1 MVGTRRSQ
9 QAKQPISV
17 LDTFVKDVIEKPQ
30 IFFAK
35 DEQSAAKAIA
45 AAKDLFDTAKK
56 IETVQFSPFDE
67 LLTEGFDNEQIW
79 EELAL
84 QNNPFIAYAKEQLE
98 YFEEEE
104 ESHSSDDIDGAN
116 EDSDLEAMDE
126 TEEFGE
132 NLASDETADFEDA
145 LEEQPDEAEDEEE
158 YGEDEEEEEDNFE
171 DIEAADESDDAL
183 DLEEFDER
191 PTRTGK
197 PTEVDDEFF
206 DLKEF
211 NEWTEKQEEQDM
223 LSESERE
230 ADEEIDFDEDLEDD
244 LEDEDEQNANDIMF
258 GDFFKPPPKPYYSR
272 GDRSDNRQKNGG
284 APKKKAKELDPFDG
298 MDEDEDDNGSD
309 LEEDED
315 VQDDEE
321 TKMVK
326 SLFDD
331 EEEDADQGSKSAHEK
346 RLEHIKEQIEEL
358 EMQNVGAKDWTL
370 GGEASAKAR
379 PINSLLEEN
388 LEFDHAAKPVPVI
401 TQETTASLE
410 DIIKQRIIENKF
422 DDVVRKA
429 DPADRP
435 FLPSKLV
442 ELDDSKSKKSLAEL
456 YEDDYVKQTSGVH
469 TNEKD
474 EKLKK
479 EHTEIDDMFKGLCQ
493 KLDALSNFHYT
504 PKAPKPEITVVSNA
518 AAISMEE
525 VIPVNVSDATLLAP
539 EEVFEKKRTDVKGET
554 ELDQTERAK
563 IRAAKKKSKRKEKA
577 MREREV
583 KVIEKMNPGRGNKHA
598 KSKAF
603 KELIGQK
610 NVSILDKDG
619 KKASS
624 ETLSKFK
631 V

>member
-1 MVGTRRSQ
+1 MVSTRRSQ
-9 QAKQPISV
+9 DAKTPTSV
-17 LDTFVKDVIEKPQ
+17 LDTFVKEVIEKPQ

-35 DEQSAAKAIA
+35 DKQCAAQAIA
-45 AAKDLFDTAKK
+45 AAKNLYDTAKK
-56 IETVQFSPFDE
+56 VESIQFSPFDE
-67 LLTEGFDNEQIW
+67 LLVDGFDNDQIW

-84 QNNPFIAYAKEQLE
+84 QNNPYIAYAKEQLD

-104 ESHSSDDIDGAN
+104 SPSSESVGN
-116 EDSDLEAMDE
+116 EDSEVDALNE
-126 TEEFGE
+126 
-132 NLASDETADFEDA
+132 SDEMEDQDMSEDDGMEEDEDADLDADLDGDMNDEELVDNVENAVESEDDA
-145 LEEQPDEAEDEEE
+145 LELEQ
-158 YGEDEEEEEDNFE
+158 
-171 DIEAADESDDAL
+171 
-183 DLEEFDER
+183 FDER
-191 PTRTGK
+191 PTRQGK

-230 ADEEIDFDEDLEDD
+230 LDEDIDFDEDLEDD
-244 LEDEDEQNANDIMF
+244 LEEEDLDQNANDIMF
-258 GDFFKPPPKPYYSR
+258 KDFFKPPPKPFYSR
-272 GDRSDNRQKNGG
+272 GDKSNAQSKSVPR
-284 APKKKAKELDPFDG
+284 KKAMDMDG
-298 MDEDEDDNGSD
+298 FEDLVVEEETGSD
-309 LEEDED
+309 LDDGEEKAEN
-315 VQDDEE
+315 DDEE
-321 TKMVK
+321 PKVK
-326 SLFDD
+326 DLFDD
-331 EEEDADQGSKSAHEK
+331 DDDREEGGKSAHEK
-346 RLEHIKEQIEEL
+346 RLERINQQIEEL
-358 EMQNVGAKDWTL
+358 EMANVGPKDWTL

-379 PINSLLEEN
+379 PLNSLLEED

-401 TQETTASLE
+401 TQETTETLE
-410 DIIKQRIIENKF
+410 DIIKKRIIENNF

-456 YEDDYVKQTSGVH
+456 YEADYLNQATGSH

-474 EKLKK
+474 EKLNK
-479 EHTEIDDMFKGLCQ
+479 EHTEIDNMFLGLCQ

-554 ELDQTERAK
+554 ELDQGERAK
-563 IRAAKKKSKRKEKA
+563 LRAAKKKAKRKDKA
-577 MREREV
+577 MKEREM

-598 KSKAF
+598 KSKAV
-603 KELIGQK
+603 KELVGQK
-610 NVSILDKDG
+610 NVSFLDKDG

-624 ETLSKFK
+624 ETLSKLK
-631 V
+631 I